1 MTAQL
6 LTSQSSFTRA
16 DMGALPAEG
25 RDLVADLRRVVQ
37 GEVRFDGYTRMLY
50 STDASQYQIKPIGV
64 VIPKTAADVQATVE
78 LAAKR
83 GVPVLPRGGGS
94 SLAGQAVG
102 AAIVIDFS
110 KYMNQVVN
118 VDADAQTATVQ
129 PGINFASL
137 NTQMGKHGLMIGPDP
152 ASANRATIGGSI
164 GNNATGSHSI
174 LYGMMADNV
183 LETAVILSDGSQARF
198 GPVDA
203 DTIAAKA
210 RYDNL
215 EGKIYRD
222 IPRVIHNVMEDIVD
236 RFPKHW
242 RRASGYN
249 LDRLAAALLPP

>member
-64 VIPKTAADVQATVE
+64 VIPKTIADVQATVE

-152 ASANRATIGGSI
+152 ARRLARSRAWRS
-164 GNNATGSHSI
+164 SR
-174 LYGMMADNV
+174 M
-183 LETAVILSDGSQARF
+183 
-198 GPVDA
+198 
-203 DTIAAKA
+203 
-210 RYDNL
+210 
-215 EGKIYRD
+215 
-222 IPRVIHNVMEDIVD
+222 
-236 RFPKHW
+236 FPGQSW
-242 RRASGYN
+242 CRRASRALGVRSEARRPT
-249 LDRLAAALLPP
+249 RLS